1 MVECDFCNIS
11 QDYSSKA
18 PHSMRECSDYLGTLA
33 KTICPIC
40 EVNLTSSSNM
50 MLHLRYKHFNL
61 ATTIYEPTIK
71 IEPGE
76 TTEPNKI
83 KLPGVP
89 CKKCTKWISNKSLK
103 SSENGLCRRCSNS
116 NEPNVEGNHDQEMG
130 MNLEQEIDDLPDL
143 DEDMGQDINGK
154 FQISYLW

>member
-18 PHSMRECSDYLGTLA
+18 PHSIRECSDYLGTLA
-33 KTICPIC
+33 KTICPFC
-40 EVNLTSSSNM
+40 EVNLTSSSDM

-61 ATTIYEPTIK
+61 GTITTIYEPTIK

-76 TTEPNKI
+76 MTVPNKI

-89 CKKCTKWISNKSLK
+89 CKNCTKLMSNKSLK
-103 SSENGLCRRCSNS
+103 SNENG
-116 NEPNVEGNHDQEMG
+116 
-130 MNLEQEIDDLPDL
+130 
-143 DEDMGQDINGK
+143 
-154 FQISYLW
+154 